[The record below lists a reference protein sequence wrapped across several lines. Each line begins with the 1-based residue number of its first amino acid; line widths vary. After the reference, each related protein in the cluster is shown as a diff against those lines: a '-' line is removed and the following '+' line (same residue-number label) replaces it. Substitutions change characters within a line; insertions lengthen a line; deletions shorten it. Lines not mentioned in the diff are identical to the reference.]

1 MWDGGNV
8 EHYAPSH
15 PRVLVDGKPE
25 RAPWIDLKDLRA
37 KGAVVVWSDG
47 DLTQVPPEYRSVA
60 PNAQVQ
66 APLHLHYLHSSTPLE
81 VGWAIVPPAR

>member
-15 PRVLVDGKPE
+15 PRVLVDGRPE
-25 RAPWIDLKDLRA
+25 RAPWIDLTDLKA
-37 KGAVVVWSDG
+37 KGAVVVWTHG
-47 DLTQVPPEYRSVA
+47 DLGQVPEAYRAVG
-60 PNAQVQ
+60 PNAEVHP
-66 APLHLHYLHSSTPLE
+66 PLRLTYLHSSTPLD